1 MSDDQGLSDNQI
13 IQAAYAERVADA
25 FKVFAEN
32 LNTGQSEQS
41 CTLRFVRALEV
52 VRRTR
57 DLALRAAVHGMPA
70 SAADTAS
77 AAAPEAAEP
86 LSAEDQALIESALSG
101 TTGRHAPPP
110 SPMPPRYRG

>member
-1 MSDDQGLSDNQI
+1 MSDDNALSDAQI
-13 IQAAYAERVADA
+13 IHAAYAERVAEA

-57 DLALRAAVHGMPA
+57 DLALRAAVHGVPA
-70 SAADTAS
+70 SAADAAS
-77 AAAPEAAEP
+77 TAAPEAAEP
-86 LSAEDQALIESALSG
+86 LSAEDQALIESALAG
-101 TTGRHAPPP
+101 TTGRHGPPP
-110 SPMPPRYRG
+110 TPTPPRYRG